1 MVTSGLVRRNAKF
14 RLKHPNGIFQPID
27 AIAASQDTTP
37 EHADGIMKP
46 VRAALQALL
55 DLFPRTGGGATPQI
69 GTKGKPGPLYGVSS
83 HAWAALG
90 VAVTASHQMEGA
102 A

>member
-1 MVTSGLVRRNAKF
+1 MKDTRDTMERRLA
-14 RLKHPNGIFQPID
+14 GIVER
-27 AIAASQDTTP
+27 AASNGHGLGVAM
-37 EHADGIMKP
+37 HADGIMKP